1 MYIWY
6 NVGLS
11 KTRAPQ
17 KVYNKPT
24 KSFYLVGI
32 QHLVAKLL
40 TNPGLTICKVPWKG
54 SQQKVFTTKSIYWCV
69 LDVFFLRVQGCYAN
83 RSFSIKNRSESEKWR
98 GQDPSCS
105 WGTMITTWA
114 KSRPGH
120 KILNGQEN
128 YSKGTNPLVQTSLR
142 TESSY
147 LKVLITLKFH
157 ICFFLNRGIYERL
170 VSDMTF
176 QMWRQRADMHNVVH
190 SLLQG
195 YTGIGKLGNGRMS
208 KKLLPRMP
216 T

>member
-1 MYIWY
+1 
-6 NVGLS
+6 
-11 KTRAPQ
+11 
-17 KVYNKPT
+17 
-24 KSFYLVGI
+24 
-32 QHLVAKLL
+32 
-40 TNPGLTICKVPWKG
+40 
-54 SQQKVFTTKSIYWCV
+54 
-69 LDVFFLRVQGCYAN
+69 
-83 RSFSIKNRSESEKWR
+83 
-98 GQDPSCS
+98 
-105 WGTMITTWA
+105 MITTWA

-120 KILNGQEN
+120 NILNGQEN

-147 LKVLITLKFH
+147 LKVLMTLKFH